1 MCCLSIFKENLLLEK
16 GPGCWQVRGVTILPA
31 KCRITDIFWVGL
43 FLFFFFGWAVNH
55 FNSLINISEEHVFP
69 FSLWKVISSI
79 LGDAAYGSVYVQLF
93 MELQPQTRQGLGQS
107 HSKTDKIQ
115 FKTHYIF
122 RNGL

>member
-1 MCCLSIFKENLLLEK
+1 MCCLSIFKENLLLKK

-43 FLFFFFGWAVNH
+43 FLFFFGWAVNH
-55 FNSLINISEEHVFP
+55 FNSLINISEKHVFP

-79 LGDAAYGSVYVQLF
+79 LGDAAYGSVCVQLF

-107 HSKTDKIQ
+107 HSKIDKIQ